1 MGMKGRKPMKA
12 IEEIKRQ
19 QSGKENSTAWMIGMQ
34 LIDMIKA
41 EPAISQIVE
50 EDLQNPDMS
59 LTKCADAMRKHAD
72 EIHSKSKGNCVCIT
86 PAEAEKV
93 IRKFYGL
100 PDQTERPEPEAEP
113 VQAMEESI
121 LNLEDFL

>member
-1 MGMKGRKPMKA
+1 MKA
-12 IEEIKRQ
+12 IEEIKKQ
-19 QSGKENSTAWMIGMQ
+19 QSGKENSPARMIGMQ

-41 EPAISQIVE
+41 EPAISGIVE

-59 LTKCADAMRKHAD
+59 LEKCADAMRKHAD
-72 EIHSKSKGNCVCIT
+72 EKHSKSKGSCICIT
-86 PAEAEKV
+86 PAEAETV

-100 PDQTERPEPEAEP
+100 PDQAVRQEPAADEP
-113 VQAMEESI
+113 VPAMEESI

>member
-1 MGMKGRKPMKA
+1 MKA
-12 IEEIKRQ
+12 IEEIKKQ
-19 QSGKENSTAWMIGMQ
+19 QSGKENSPAWMIALQ

-41 EPAISQIVE
+41 EPELSRIIE

-59 LTKCADAMRKHAD
+59 LVKCADAMKKHAD
-72 EIHSKSKGNCVCIT
+72 EIHSKNKGSCVCIT

-100 PDQTERPEPEAEP
+100 PDRTERQELAAE
-113 VQAMEESI
+113 QAPITEKDI

>member
-1 MGMKGRKPMKA
+1 
-12 IEEIKRQ
+12 
-19 QSGKENSTAWMIGMQ
+19 MIGMQ

-50 EDLQNPDMS
+50 EDLQNPEMS

-100 PDQTERPEPEAEP
+100 PDQTERPEPAAEP

>member
-19 QSGKENSTAWMIGMQ
+19 QSGKENSPAWMIGMQ

-41 EPAISQIVE
+41 EPELSGIIE

-59 LTKCADAMRKHAD
+59 LVKCADAMRKHAD
-72 EIHSKSKGNCVCIT
+72 EINSKSKGNCVCIT

-100 PDQTERPEPEAEP
+100 PDREERPGPATEP
-113 VQAMEESI
+113 VPAMEENI

>member
-19 QSGKENSTAWMIGMQ
+19 QSGKENSPAWMIGMQ

-41 EPAISQIVE
+41 EPAISTIVE

-59 LTKCADAMRKHAD
+59 LVKCADAMRKHAD
-72 EIHSKSKGNCVCIT
+72 EIHSKSKGSCICIT
-86 PAEAEKV
+86 PAEAETV

-100 PDQTERPEPEAEP
+100 PDQTERPEPAAEP
-113 VQAMEESI
+113 VPTTEDI

>member
-1 MGMKGRKPMKA
+1 MGMKGRMPMKA
-12 IEEIKRQ
+12 IEEIKKQ
-19 QSGKENSTAWMIGMQ
+19 QSGKENSPAWMIGMQ
-34 LIDMIKA
+34 LIDMIKD
-41 EPAISQIVE
+41 EPAISGIVE

-59 LTKCADAMRKHAD
+59 LDKCADAMRKHAD
-72 EIHSKSKGNCVCIT
+72 EIHSKNRGSCVCIT

-100 PDQTERPEPEAEP
+100 PDRTERQEPAAEP
-113 VQAMEESI
+113 VPATEENI